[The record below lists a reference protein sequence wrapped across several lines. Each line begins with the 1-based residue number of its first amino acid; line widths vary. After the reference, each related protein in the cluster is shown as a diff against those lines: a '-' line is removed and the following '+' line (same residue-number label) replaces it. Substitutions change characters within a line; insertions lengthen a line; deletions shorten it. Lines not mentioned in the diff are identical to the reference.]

1 MFCTS
6 PLVAVELL
14 VGGNYS
20 AARLCYALWT
30 ETESTA
36 VRLYYMALHT
46 AMRGEC
52 TYESLLVRPIWQE
65 ISVSMHEEYG
75 PYLVESLLEFSFLF
89 QTWIRSHNTIVI
101 RVKPVSNLSLHVLT
115 LVNGCSSTLQRCIP
129 GGKPRL

>member
-20 AARLCYALWT
+20 AARLCYALRT

-36 VRLYYMALHT
+36 VRLYYTAIHR

-52 TYESLLVRPIWQE
+52 AYESLLVRPI
-65 ISVSMHEEYG
+65 
-75 PYLVESLLEFSFLF
+75 
-89 QTWIRSHNTIVI
+89 
-101 RVKPVSNLSLHVLT
+101 
-115 LVNGCSSTLQRCIP
+115 
-129 GGKPRL
+129 